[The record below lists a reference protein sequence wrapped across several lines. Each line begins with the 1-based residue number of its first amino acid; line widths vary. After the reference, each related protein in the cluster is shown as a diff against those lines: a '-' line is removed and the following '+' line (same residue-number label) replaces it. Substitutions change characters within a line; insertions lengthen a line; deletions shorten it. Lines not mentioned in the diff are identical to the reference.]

1 MEQNKPINILKRY
14 YGYDSF
20 RPLQEEI
27 INHILSGQDCLTL
40 MPTGGGKSVCFQ
52 IPALLMEGTAV
63 VISPLI
69 SLMKDQVEALLANG
83 IPAAA
88 INSNYD
94 VAMNYQT
101 RQDVIAGK
109 VKLLYVS
116 PEFLVSE
123 LHGLFQQLKISLFA
137 IDEAHCISQWGHD
150 FRPEYTQL
158 GQLRTLFPEVPIA
171 AFTAT
176 ADKITKHDIVK
187 QLNLKGMKQTSDV
200 ESFEEVST
208 QIEPIENNGEV
219 KIFISSFDRPNL
231 SLDVRRGYSAS
242 DKIKTILSLIDHHKS
257 ESGIIYCLSRKTTE
271 EVAAKLQNKG
281 IAAGVYHAGLSPQ
294 QRDQVQNDFIN
305 DRIHVVCAT
314 IAFGM
319 GIDKS
324 NVRFVV
330 HYNLPKSIE
339 NYYQEIGRGG
349 RDGLP
354 CETILFYSIGD
365 IITLRKFASE
375 SGQQRIN
382 NEKLDRMQEFAES
395 QICRRRILLNY
406 FGEAMDHDCCNC
418 DVCQKP
424 PKRFDGSVLVQKALS
439 AISRTGQ
446 KVGSHMVV
454 DILRA
459 SANTELTKHGYHQ
472 LKTYGAGR
480 DTSYQDWQDYL
491 LQMLH
496 LGYLELDYQED
507 SHLKITE
514 QGIDVLYGRKKAELA
529 VISRED
535 FSVKGQRYKQLIKAA
550 QNLEGKLGTPIFEP
564 QEDLLLFEKLRK
576 LRYKQSQEEGVPAY
590 TILSD
595 ATLHELAT
603 IRPRSTH
610 SFARI
615 PGVSEAKAEK
625 YSKAYVALIRDH
637 INPQNTITIN
647 GTQYTVPLE
656 LWDCLPWRETIRR
669 VQDIYYWNFYEAK
682 EVDIND
688 IFTSPIDPIEKTASV
703 MTLFDEIIK
712 QAFGIS
718 HCGNCLSIPQHIEYD
733 QDNNPVK
740 RLECQ
745 SFEEGLAILTAFIDQ
760 RHHYPFAHGSAYECS
775 LHRWVQEIGHGL
787 IKITDAQKQAFM
799 HLNEVYAELPK
810 TRSAWEKNN
819 QAHELP
825 RSELAHVEQSVTIA
839 HE

>member
-1 MEQNKPINILKRY
+1 MEQNKPIDVLRRY
-14 YGYDSF
+14 YGFDSF
-20 RPLQEEI
+20 RPLQEDI

-94 VAMNYQT
+94 GAMNHQT
-101 RQDVIAGK
+101 RQDAIAGK
-109 VKLLYVS
+109 IKLLYVS
-116 PEFLVSE
+116 PEFLISE
-123 LHGLFQQLKISLFA
+123 LHGLFQQVKISMFA

-158 GQLRTLFPEVPIA
+158 GQLRELFPQVPIA

-176 ADKITKHDIVK
+176 ADKITKQDIVK
-187 QLNLKGMKQTSDV
+187 QLRLRNSSVASTA
-200 ESFEEVST
+200 ESFEEVSAQT
-208 QIEPIENNGEV
+208 EPKEEVGEV

-242 DKIKTILSLIDHHKS
+242 DKIKTILSLIDRHNS
-257 ESGIIYCLSRKTTE
+257 ESGIIYCLSRKTSE
-271 EVAAKLQNKG
+271 DVAAKLQAKG
-281 IAAGVYHAGLSPQ
+281 IAAGVYHAGLTPQ
-294 QRDQVQNDFIN
+294 QRDQVQSDFIN

-354 CETILFYSIGD
+354 CETILFYNIGD

-375 SGQQRIN
+375 SGQQGIN

-446 KVGSHMVV
+446 NVGSHMVI

-459 SANTELTKHGYHQ
+459 SANAELTKHGYHQ

-480 DTSYQDWQDYL
+480 DTSFQDWQDYL

-496 LGYLELDYQED
+496 LGYLELDYKED
-507 SHLKITE
+507 SHLKITA
-514 QGIDVLYGRKKAELA
+514 QGNDVLFGRKKAELA
-529 VISRED
+529 VITHED
-535 FSVKGQRYKQLIKAA
+535 FSVKGQRYRQLTEAA
-550 QNLEGKLGTPIFEP
+550 RNMEGRLGTPIFEP

-576 LRYKQSQEEGVPAY
+576 LRQKQSQEEGMPAY

-603 IRPRSTH
+603 IRPKSAQ

-615 PGVSEAKAEK
+615 SGVSEAKAEK
-625 YSKAYVALIRDH
+625 YGKAYVAMIRDH

-647 GTQYTVPLE
+647 GTQYTVPLD
-656 LWDCLPWRETIRR
+656 LWDCMPWRETIKR
-669 VQDIYYWNFYEAK
+669 VQEIHYWNFLGAK
-682 EVDIND
+682 DID
-688 IFTSPIDPIEKTASV
+688 IKDIITSPIDPEEKAEAV
-703 MTLFDEIIK
+703 MRLFEDIID
-712 QAFGIS
+712 QAFGVS
-718 HCGNCLSIPQHIEYD
+718 RKANCLHIPQRIEYD

-740 RLECQ
+740 RLDCN
-745 SFEEGLAILTAFIDQ
+745 SFEEGLSMLSAFIDQ
-760 RHHYPFAHGSAYECS
+760 QHHYPFAQASAYECS
-775 LHRWVQEIGHGL
+775 LRRWFQEIGHGS
-787 IKITDAQKQAFM
+787 IEITDAQRLAFE
-799 HLNEVYAELPK
+799 HLNEAYAELPK
-810 TRSAWEKNN
+810 TRSSWEKRNN
-819 QAHELP
+819 AQ
-825 RSELAHVEQSVTIA
+825 LAMA
-839 HE
+839 